1 MMVVVAM
8 VLAMVV
14 ATEDFTTAVNFFFD
28 GFSSFFDG
36 FSFFG
41 TLFAVILLESL
52 LAITDV
58 GFAVVTVLV

>member
-14 ATEDFTTAVNFFFD
+14 ASEDFTTAVNFFFD
-28 GFSSFFDG
+28 AFFSDR
-36 FSFFG
+36 FSIFG
-41 TLFAVILLESL
+41 TLLAIILLESL

-58 GFAVVTVLV
+58 RFAVVTVLV

>member
-1 MMVVVAM
+1 MVVVAM

-14 ATEDFTTAVNFFFD
+14 ATAFTTAVNFFFD
-28 GFSSFFDG
+28 GFS
-36 FSFFG
+36 FFG
-41 TLFAVILLESL
+41 TLFAIILLESL